1 MFCRN
6 CGNKIEDTAKF
17 CNVCGTKVELPQSA
31 SAPRKPVQQK
41 SPKKKKLNP
50 IVTILLLLFVVAAAL
65 SVTFNMSIPEI
76 VTAISRGEPLK
87 QRGFYEL
94 EYALKEMDDSVRVSQ
109 DNWDTSVCR
118 WDNIEFFLR
127 DYLQANPE
135 FYYVDIRNTSFT
147 HVEHSDNSSY
157 GLNLAYFDELA
168 TEQAKQK
175 LEAAANRIL
184 SGVPAGSTDW
194 ETALYL
200 HDALIRHVTYE
211 EGPYD
216 QTAYGALVEG
226 KAVCMGYTMAYEYL
240 LTRAGIDCDTVI
252 GYTDEL
258 SAAMDGTLFQ
268 MDQHAW
274 TIVTFHEGGVDRSYY
289 VDTTWDDTG
298 LKDANGEDYV
308 SHRWFC
314 ATQQDMDGEGRS
326 TSQTGYDLDR
336 WNLDDDTMNYY
347 VYSGYMIDS
356 YDLEEVIRIMDS
368 QIRAG
373 NNNPSLRMADVQTYY
388 DLSFAIAENGD
399 FQKLCDGLGIESCAY
414 NFTYNYLG
422 DGLICFDLYLNYPG

>member
-6 CGNKIEDTAKF
+6 CGNQIPEGAKF
-17 CNVCGTKVELPQSA
+17 CNACGTKTEQVEQKPA
-31 SAPRKPVQQK
+31 AAPTARKPAG
-41 SPKKKKLNP
+41 KKKKINP
-50 IVTILLLLFVVAAAL
+50 LVLILAAVFAVAVIV
-65 SVTFNMSIPEI
+65 SVSFNMSIPDI
-76 VTAISRGEPLK
+76 VRTLGRGEPLT
-87 QRGFYEL
+87 QRGYYDL
-94 EYALKEMDDSVRVSQ
+94 ENALKEMDDSVRVSQ

-147 HVEHSDNSSY
+147 HVESSDNSSY
-157 GLNLAYFDELA
+157 GLHLAYFDELA
-168 TEQAKQK
+168 TEQAAQK
-175 LEAAANRIL
+175 LEAAANGIL
-184 SGVPAGSTDW
+184 SGIPAGATDW

-211 EGPYD
+211 EGSYD

-240 LTRAGIDCDTVI
+240 LTKAGIDCDTVI
-252 GYTDEL
+252 GYTNEL

-314 ATQQDMDGEGRS
+314 ATQQDMDREGRS
-326 TSQTGYDLDR
+326 TSQTGYDMDR

-347 VYSGYMIDS
+347 VYSGYVIDS

-368 QIRAG
+368 QIQAG
-373 NNNPSLRMADVQTYY
+373 QNSPSVRVADVQTYY
-388 DLSFAIAENGD
+388 DLSFAMVENGD